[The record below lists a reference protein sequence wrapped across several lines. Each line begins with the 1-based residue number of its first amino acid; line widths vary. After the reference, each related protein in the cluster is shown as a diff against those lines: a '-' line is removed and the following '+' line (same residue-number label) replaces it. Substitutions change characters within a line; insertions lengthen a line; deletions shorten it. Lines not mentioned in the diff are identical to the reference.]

1 MNHRNTAL
9 AFAAA
14 CGLALLALSPP
25 ARSATQRTSQEK
37 LYEQVEL
44 LAEAITVVQSDYVEE
59 VDPKKLIYGA
69 MRGMVDALDR
79 HSQFLDPDAYSEMQV
94 ETKGEFGGVG
104 LEITLAKDGTLT
116 VVAPMDDT
124 PAAKMGLHPQDKIV
138 KIDGEST
145 RGISLH
151 EAVTKLRGR
160 PGTSVVLSILREEDN
175 HNFDVS
181 LTRAVIQIRSVK
193 QAKTPAENI
202 GYIRISEFQDHTAKD
217 LDRALA
223 QYKDEELEGLI
234 LDLRNN
240 PGGLLDVAV
249 EVSGRFIPEGKTVL
263 STKGRVPSQNQTF
276 TSTYKSPHIGFPMV
290 ILINE
295 GSASASEIVAGA
307 LRDHGRAILM
317 GSKSFGK
324 GSVQTVVPLRDG
336 SAVRLTTSIYYTPA
350 GHAIHGKGLEP
361 DVLAEEKKGD
371 PGDEEIVEP
380 EKDGGYMR
388 DPVVLRAV
396 DLLKGLSIFQTK
408 QQS

>member
-1 MNHRNTAL
+1 MIRRSL
-9 AFAAA
+9 AI
-14 CGLALLALSPP
+14 ALLMAGGVTLLYLSP
-25 ARSATQRTSQEK
+25 ARSAPPRASQEK

-44 LAEAITVVQSDYVEE
+44 LAEAITVIQSDYVEE
-59 VDPKKLIYGA
+59 VDPKKLIYGSL
-69 MRGMVDALDR
+69 RGLVESLDR

-104 LEITLAKDGTLT
+104 LEITVAKDGVLT
-116 VVAPMDDT
+116 VVSPMDDT
-124 PAAKMGLHPQDKIV
+124 PAAKADLRPQDKIV

-151 EAVTKLRGR
+151 EAVVKLRGR
-160 PGTSVVLSILREEDN
+160 AGTKVILTILREEEN
-175 HNFDVS
+175 RTFDQE
-181 LTRAVIQIRSVK
+181 LARAIIQIRSIK
-193 QAKTPAENI
+193 QARTPAEKI
-202 GYIRISEFQDHTAKD
+202 GYIRISEFQDNTAKD

-223 QYKDEELEGLI
+223 QQKDLEGLI

-249 EVSGRFIPEGKTVL
+249 EVSGRFIPEGKVVL
-263 STKGRVPSQNQTF
+263 STKGRMPNQNQTF
-276 TSTYKSPHIGFPMV
+276 TSAFKSPHLGFPMV
-290 ILINE
+290 VLVNE

-317 GSKSFGK
+317 GTKTFGK

-361 DVLAEEKKGD
+361 DVLVEGQKGA
-371 PGDEEIVEP
+371 VSEP
-380 EKDGGYMR
+380 EGEPEREGVVR

-396 DLLKGLSIFQTK
+396 DLLRGLNIYQAK
-408 QQS
+408 RPG